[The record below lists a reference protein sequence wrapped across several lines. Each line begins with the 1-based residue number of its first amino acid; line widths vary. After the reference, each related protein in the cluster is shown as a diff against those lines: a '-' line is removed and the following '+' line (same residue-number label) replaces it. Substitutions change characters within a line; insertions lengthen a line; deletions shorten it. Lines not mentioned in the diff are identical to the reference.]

1 MPVSDSS
8 SGFKRRE
15 WASGILYG
23 SLAIFALILLYVV
36 VQTYALLS
44 AVRETQKVSRSA
56 VVAIED
62 CTTPG
67 RDCFEESQK
76 RTGAVV
82 SDINEVAVFA
92 AYCADQPGAV
102 TVDAIKSCV
111 LRQLD
116 AQASDNQ

>member
-1 MPVSDSS
+1 MPCLTAPR
-8 SGFKRRE
+8 GYRRRE

-62 CTTPG
+62 CT
-67 RDCFEESQK
+67 D
-76 RTGAVV
+76 
-82 SDINEVAVFA
+82 
-92 AYCADQPGAV
+92 PGA
-102 TVDAIKSCV
+102 
-111 LRQLD
+111 
-116 AQASDNQ
+116 